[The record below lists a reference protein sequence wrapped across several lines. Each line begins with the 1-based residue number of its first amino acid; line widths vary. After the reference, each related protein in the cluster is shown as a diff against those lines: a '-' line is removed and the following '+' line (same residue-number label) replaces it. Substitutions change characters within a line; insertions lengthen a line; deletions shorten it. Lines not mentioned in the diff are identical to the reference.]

1 MAKKQL
7 CISVEGGGA
16 LGIGP
21 LAFMCRLEQDLGKK
35 LGDLT
40 SAFAGT
46 STGSIIAAGLSEG
59 YSAHDLYDLYK
70 NNLKKIFTKYSWYKR
85 LKPSCPTYDNSN
97 LKSILKDKFKGKL
110 GDWKKPTFI
119 PVTYMNGE
127 SVEKVWDLGD
137 KDTNK
142 WFAVLTSCSAPTY
155 FDVIVDDK
163 GNSFCDGG
171 MWANNCTDVL
181 LAGQFK
187 QGHKDIKILNF
198 GTGLDTPN
206 MDSGNKS
213 LVGWAEY
220 IISDWAA
227 RASKSPIY
235 EAKAILGDKYVF
247 NACPKYKKKLKM
259 DDISD
264 SNIQTV
270 MKIWDDYY
278 ESVKNDILDFVKN
291 R

>member
-1 MAKKQL
+1 MGKHEL
-7 CISVEGGGA
+7 CISVQGGGA
-16 LGIGP
+16 LAIGV

-35 LGDLT
+35 LCNLST
-40 SAFAGT
+40 AFAGT
-46 STGSIIAAGLSEG
+46 STGSIVASCLNEG
-59 YSAHDLYDLYK
+59 MSAHDIFELYQK
-70 NNLKKIFTKYSWYKR
+70 NLTKIFTKYPWYKR
-85 LKPSCPTYDNSN
+85 ISPTCPTYNNSTLKELLKKN
-97 LKSILKDKFKGKL
+97 LKGKVS
-110 GDWKKPTFI
+110 DWKKPIFI
-119 PVTYMNGE
+119 PTTFMNGE

-137 KDTNK
+137 TEIDK

-171 MWANNCTDVL
+171 LWANDCTDVL

-187 QGHKDIKILNF
+187 QNHKDIKILNF

-206 MDSGNKS
+206 TDSGNKS

-259 DDISD
+259 DDVSS
-264 SNIQTV
+264 SNLTTV
-270 MKIWDDYY
+270 INIWEDYY
-278 ESVKNDILDFVKN
+278 GTVKKDVLDFIKN

>member
-35 LGDLT
+35 LGDLST
-40 SAFAGT
+40 AFAGT
-46 STGSIIAAGLSEG
+46 STGSIIAGGLSEG
-59 YSAHDLYDLYK
+59 YSAHDLFELYK
-70 NNLKKIFTKYSWYKR
+70 ANLSKIFTKYSWYKR

-97 LKSILKDKFKGKL
+97 LKALLKKNFSGKVS
-110 GDWKKPTFI
+110 DWKKPTFI

-137 KDTNK
+137 TDTNK
-142 WFAVLTSCSAPTY
+142 WFAILTSCSAPTY
-155 FDVIVDDK
+155 FDVIVDDE

-187 QGHKDIKILNF
+187 QNHKDIKILNF

-206 MDSGNKS
+206 TDSGNKS

-259 DDISD
+259 DDVSS
-264 SNIQTV
+264 SNLTTV
-270 MKIWDDYY
+270 INIWEDYY
-278 ESVKNDILDFVKN
+278 ETVKKDVLDFIKN